1 MNIQPHACALLADF
15 TRLPKGEALPC
26 IAWLDLA
33 ESRLA
38 PGALQRQKFVY
49 HIAPTD
55 RREALDTARFA
66 LRTCAGIPFDAYKN
80 LRARADGRPLKQDAI
95 RPLEEGGIL
104 VDWPLGAVSAAL
116 SLEFSLE
123 EARPI
128 GRAEAFFPG
137 RTPALALSGPVCPER
152 AAGQYPLEITLPF
165 EKNAPGRVGQP
176 AIWCLGAPEVQD
188 GGDGRFVI
196 RQRLLLD
203 LPAAHGAQ
211 PSMGAPHIN
220 QSIT

>member
-15 TRLPKGEALPC
+15 SRLPKGEALPC

-128 GRAEAFFPG
+128 GRAPSPG
-137 RTPALALSGPVCPER
+137 ATKPVPSTTLKPSCRRDERGR
-152 AAGQYPLEITLPF
+152 AAPAVLPSM
-165 EKNAPGRVGQP
+165 APGSPQS
-176 AIWCLGAPEVQD
+176 ASGAPSPIT
-188 GGDGRFVI
+188 RK
-196 RQRLLLD
+196 
-203 LPAAHGAQ
+203 PARRA
-211 PSMGAPHIN
+211 S
-220 QSIT
+220 